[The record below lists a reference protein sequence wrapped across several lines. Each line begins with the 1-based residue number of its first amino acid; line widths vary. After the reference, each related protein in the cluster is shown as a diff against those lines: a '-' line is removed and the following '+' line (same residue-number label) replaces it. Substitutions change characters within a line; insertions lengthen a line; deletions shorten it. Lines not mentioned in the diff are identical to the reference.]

1 MPLLLLFSL
10 SVVSDSLW
18 PPGLQHT
25 RRPCPS
31 PSPRVCPGSRTL
43 SPRCHPTKTI
53 VFPIYSPKGP
63 LIFLKSHL
71 LFLTSLSPSPSALF
85 LSSHLFSLKFPL
97 PPLTKMD
104 ISLMA
109 FPPSSVSK
117 ESTCN
122 AEDLGS
128 IPGSGRSSGEGNGN
142 PLQSSCL
149 ENPMDR
155 GAWRAT
161 VHGVTTV
168 RHLKKKW
175 CQTSHHTYK
184 HTPYH
189 YHHLNNAS
197 IKTENT
203 YKECMHTES
212 LQSCPTLCD
221 PMGRSLPGSS
231 VPEILQARI
240 LEWVAVPS
248 SRESFRPRDQT
259 LIA

>member
-1 MPLLLLFSL
+1 MGSSYARRGLRDSDPPLCQRRAAQASL
-10 SVVSDSLW
+10 SAWPNAGHQRKRERRSLN
-18 PPGLQHT
+18 
-25 RRPCPS
+25 
-31 PSPRVCPGSRTL
+31 L
-43 SPRCHPTKTI
+43 S
-53 VFPIYSPKGP
+53 
-63 LIFLKSHL
+63 
-71 LFLTSLSPSPSALF
+71 
-85 LSSHLFSLKFPL
+85 
-97 PPLTKMD
+97 
-104 ISLMA
+104 
-109 FPPSSVSK
+109 
-117 ESTCN
+117 
-122 AEDLGS
+122 
-128 IPGSGRSSGEGNGN
+128 
-142 PLQSSCL
+142 
-149 ENPMDR
+149 
-155 GAWRAT
+155 
-161 VHGVTTV
+161 TV

-189 YHHLNNAS
+189 YHHLNDAS

>member
-1 MPLLLLFSL
+1 MSSWRREGTIPKQKSPQNCHAVVLRLL
-10 SVVSDSLW
+10 VCDSLQ
-18 PPGLQHT
+18 PRGP
-25 RRPCPS
+25 RPARCPCPS

-97 PPLTKMD
+97 PLLIKMD

-168 RHLKKKW
+168 RHNLVTKLPP
-175 CQTSHHTYK
+175 TIRPDSSSSHIF
-184 HTPYH
+184 
-189 YHHLNNAS
+189 L
-197 IKTENT
+197 
-203 YKECMHTES
+203 
-212 LQSCPTLCD
+212 
-221 PMGRSLPGSS
+221 
-231 VPEILQARI
+231 
-240 LEWVAVPS
+240 
-248 SRESFRPRDQT
+248 
-259 LIA
+259 